1 MSGVSLFSCG
11 GAVFCAEHVL
21 TAADEWGQLT
31 PVRSQVRERLSALA
45 QAQAD
50 GFQVAD
56 DLLQARSE
64 AFRRDLGLR
73 SAQATQEWM
82 DAHGVS
88 IEAFGDYLEREACR
102 EHYTSNALPF
112 DAAAESI
119 SAKDVDEVLWP
130 DLVFSGNVQPW
141 CQQLAEIVAIVCS
154 LKGPDH
160 VDADLATWPERLTA
174 YGQLQEQFRADLLTT
189 TRLKNALRAQYHD
202 FFLLHAEIGIF
213 DNDAAV
219 REAVL
224 CITEDGLSME
234 KVCEMAK
241 GDFMH
246 QEALL
251 NQLPPD
257 LQTAALSAA
266 PGSVLPP
273 FEQAGRH
280 ILMLVQAKKEP
291 DLADERTRSLLS
303 QRLVTEAIRPLVH
316 EHIQWMGATSQ

>member
-11 GAVFCAEHVL
+11 GVVFCAEHVL
-21 TAADEWGQLT
+21 AAAEEWGQLDS
-31 PVRSQVRERLSALA
+31 VRLQARERLSALA

-102 EHYTSNALPF
+102 EHYTSNTHTRP
-112 DAAAESI
+112 AAAETI
-119 SAKDVDEVLWP
+119 TAQDVDEVLWP
-130 DLVFSGNVQPW
+130 DLVFSGSFQPW

-154 LKGPDH
+154 SKGADH
-160 VDADLATWPERLTA
+160 IDADLATWPERLNA
-174 YGQLQEQFRADLLTT
+174 YGQRYEEFRADLLSTA
-189 TRLKNALRAQYHD
+189 RLKSALRVQYQN
-202 FFLLHAEIGIF
+202 FFLLRCEIGIF
-213 DNDAAV
+213 DTDAAV

-241 GDFMH
+241 GEFMR
-246 QEALL
+246 QEVLL
-251 NQLPPD
+251 NQLPSPS

-273 FEQAGRH
+273 FEQEGRH
-280 ILMLVQAKKEP
+280 ILMYVHEKKEP

-303 QRLVTEAIRPLVH
+303 DRIVTDAIRPLVH
-316 EHIQWMGATSQ
+316 EHIQWVGATS

>member
-1 MSGVSLFSCG
+1 MIGVCLFSCG
-11 GAVFCAEHVL
+11 GANFCAEHVL
-21 TAADEWGQLT
+21 TAADQWEQLA
-31 PVRSQVRERLSALA
+31 PVRLQVCARLAALA

-56 DLLQARSE
+56 DLLQSRSE
-64 AFRRDLGLR
+64 AFRRNLGLR
-73 SAQATQEWM
+73 SARSTQQWM

-112 DAAAESI
+112 DAAEESI
-119 SAKDVDEVLWP
+119 SAKEVDKALWP
-130 DLVFSGNVQPW
+130 DLVFSGNVELW
-141 CQQLAEIVAIVCS
+141 CQQLAEILAIVCS

-160 VDADLATWPERLTA
+160 VDADLVTWPDQLTTYA
-174 YGQLQEQFRADLLTT
+174 QIHEQFRADLLTT
-189 TRLKNALRAQYHD
+189 TRLQNALRAQYHD
-202 FFLLHAEIGIF
+202 FFQLDCVIGIF
-213 DNDAAV
+213 ENDAAV
-219 REAVL
+219 REAML

-234 KVCEMAK
+234 EVCEMAK

-251 NQLPPD
+251 NELPPT

-266 PGSVLPP
+266 PGSVLSP

-280 ILMLVQAKKEP
+280 ILMQVQAKKEP
-291 DLADERTRSLLS
+291 ALADERTRALLS
-303 QRLVTEAIRPLVH
+303 QRIVTEAIRPLVH
-316 EHIQWMGATSQ
+316 EHIEWMGATS